1 MDKVRKEEIKSAY
14 ICNIGNISGAADLRK
29 ELYSSNPYAFMVG
42 YAPDITVYEAYQIIG
57 EIRDSLLGA
66 QTAGL
71 SMRIEIL

>member
-42 YAPDITVYEAYQIIG
+42 YAPDITVYEAY
-57 EIRDSLLGA
+57 
-66 QTAGL
+66 
-71 SMRIEIL
+71 